1 MPNVLPGYGASFMA
15 IKDQQAM
22 SNIGNYDAVIM
33 NQMQITPDASNRIH
47 EGLIWKYRQPAY
59 MRDMPEMWI
68 GTYFPWAFGAKPTKL
83 APWVE
88 NM

>member
-1 MPNVLPGYGASFMA
+1 
-15 IKDQQAM
+15 
-22 SNIGNYDAVIM
+22 
-33 NQMQITPDASNRIH
+33 
-47 EGLIWKYRQPAY
+47 